1 MNRLFNK
8 AVMVGAALVALYLF
22 YTPKAHAFDLL
33 DVVRQAIYTKNLS
46 TAIKN
51 TDWSQQL
58 EKATIKTIENKNFVF
73 EIPESNFSKRTS
85 FPNLP

>member
-1 MNRLFNK
+1 MLRLFNK
-8 AVMVGAALVALYLF
+8 IVMVGAALVALYLF
-22 YTPKAHAFDLL
+22 WTPKAHAFDLL

-58 EKATIKTIENKNFVF
+58 EKATIKTIENKTREYQYEKNIKKL
-73 EIPESNFSKRTS
+73 EENRG
-85 FPNLP
+85 

>member
-58 EKATIKTIENKNFVF
+58 EKRPQSKQSKTR
-73 EIPESNFSKRTS
+73 PEHTSTKRT
-85 FPNLP
+85 